1 MHTINTQKKVHY
13 TLRLASGLCFIG
25 HGLFGLITK
34 AVWCNYFGVFGIGH
48 HLSYQ
53 LMPVV
58 GSLDILFGILIL
70 IYPIRAV
77 ILWLVI
83 WGFIT
88 ALLRPLSGEP
98 VFEFLERF
106 GNFGTPLA
114 LLIISG
120 GITRNV
126 KDLFSPIKIK
136 DSINEQTWKNLV
148 TVLRLVIFFL
158 FAGHGFLNLMEK
170 KSLVNE
176 YLTLGFI
183 HPAETAQIIG
193 VFEVIAALSVLIRP
207 FRFILLALFIW
218 KISSELFYPQY
229 ELFEWIERSAS
240 YGAILALWFAL
251 ESISVETKFIY
262 HQRKTVLQRSNNYS
276 SNNSLTFKNYT

>member
-1 MHTINTQKKVHY
+1 MFKINTQQKVYY
-13 TLRLASGLCFIG
+13 TLRIASALCFIG
-25 HGLFGLITK
+25 HGIFGLITK
-34 AVWCNYFGVFGIGH
+34 AIWCNYFGVFGIGQ

-70 IYPIRAV
+70 VYPIRAV
-77 ILWLVI
+77 VLWLVI
-83 WGFIT
+83 WGFVT

-106 GNFGTPLA
+106 GNFGTPWA
-114 LLIISG
+114 LLIVSG
-120 GITRNV
+120 GIGRNLKEV
-126 KDLFSPIKIK
+126 FSPIKIN
-136 DSINEQTWKNLV
+136 DSVNEQTWANLV

-158 FAGHGFLNLMEK
+158 FAGHGFLNLIEK
-170 KSLVNE
+170 KSLVTE
-176 YLTLGFI
+176 YMALGFI

-193 VFEVIAALSVLIRP
+193 TFEIIAALSVLIRP
-207 FRFILLALFIW
+207 FRFLLITLFIW

-251 ESISVETKFIY
+251 QSISVETKFFY
-262 HQRKTVLQRSNNYS
+262 QRKTVTQASKDYYNNCL
-276 SNNSLTFKNYT
+276 NFKNYT